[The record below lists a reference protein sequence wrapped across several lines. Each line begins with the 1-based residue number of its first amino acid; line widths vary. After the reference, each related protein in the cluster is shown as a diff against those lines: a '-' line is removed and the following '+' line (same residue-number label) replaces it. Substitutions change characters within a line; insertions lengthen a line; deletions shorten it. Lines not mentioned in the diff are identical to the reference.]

1 MVGNLIA
8 VRKVSGNFVTVGNC
22 QGKILSGK
30 MCPVQTFEFCLFAI
44 FYF

>member
-22 QGKILSGK
+22 QGKISGK